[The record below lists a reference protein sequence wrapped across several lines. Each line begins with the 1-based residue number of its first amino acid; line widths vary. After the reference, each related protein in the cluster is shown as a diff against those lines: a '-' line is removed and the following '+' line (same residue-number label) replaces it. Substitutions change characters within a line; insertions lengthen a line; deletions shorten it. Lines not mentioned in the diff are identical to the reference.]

1 MLKTIF
7 KRVTWLARGTSMVLG
22 LAVMLAL
29 VFGLTATAL
38 AEMPGDPFKLGRGNT
53 IDRLTKL
60 VGSVAGP
67 MLRIDNNNAD
77 TNATALDL
85 QVEPGN
91 APMRV
96 NDTAGTA
103 TNLDADKVDGQD
115 AEALKPLLA
124 DVESNGNLDTLANNR
139 GVVSVEKLGTGL
151 YEVTFDR
158 DVHNCVRV
166 GGVGASLNSVYF
178 PDPDFIALQQLDG
191 QVSTF
196 NSTRGDDKI
205 GVLTNAPN
213 GTRADRDF
221 QLAVYC

>member
-96 NDTAGTA
+96 GTTPLARLPTSTPIRWTARMPR
-103 TNLDADKVDGQD
+103 L
-115 AEALKPLLA
+115 
-124 DVESNGNLDTLANNR
+124 SNR
-139 GVVSVEKLGTGL
+139 
-151 YEVTFDR
+151 
-158 DVHNCVRV
+158 CW
-166 GGVGASLNSVYF
+166 
-178 PDPDFIALQQLDG
+178 PM
-191 QVSTF
+191 
-196 NSTRGDDKI
+196 
-205 GVLTNAPN
+205 
-213 GTRADRDF
+213 
-221 QLAVYC
+221 